1 MPQARL
7 QADAIG
13 LPISISRHVVEAQ
26 IDLLINLLDTLDDPD
41 AEPSLGF
48 STGGYLPENNPQDG
62 RGFHMNYN
70 RGLDLEDEHDGAE
83 TDVDKEPSLGWT
95 STTNQTAPA
104 WQANN
109 RGMID
114 LEDGAGPVRK
124 KRPVSRT
131 GNRVVVG
138 AEAF

>member
-13 LPISISRHVVEAQ
+13 LPISRHVVEAQ

-41 AEPSLGF
+41 TEPSLGF
-48 STGGYLPENNPQDG
+48 STGGYRPEDQVQEGFAYAMNADAG
-62 RGFHMNYN
+62 RDM
-70 RGLDLEDEHDGAE
+70 EDEHDGAE
-83 TDVDKEPSLGWT
+83 PHEDSEPSLGWT

-104 WQANN
+104 WTANYL
-109 RGMID
+109 GAVD
-114 LEDGAGPVRK
+114 LEDCVGPVRR

-131 GNRVVVG
+131 GNRVMVG
-138 AEAF
+138 AGVLR